1 MFVQNAWQRLPA
13 LIPVVLL
20 SLAFPPAPR
29 RIAPQFTFG
38 SRREKVSKRDST
50 PAPGVY
56 KTEGAMGPQH
66 MSNRTNASAI
76 SFGESKRP
84 PLSLTSTTVGPGE
97 VCAHA
102 SYLTPPPPPPPCK
115 HPSSLL
121 SRPPSSRRP
130 PLPLQYALKSTMGTQ
145 SVSTIRS
152 KPMFS
157 FGSAPRPNPN
167 AANSSSAPGPGQY
180 KLGSGSIGTQ
190 WLSNAK
196 TAPQAR
202 LAGRERFGSTYK

>member
-102 SYLTPPPPPPPCK
+102 SYLTPPPA
-115 HPSSLL
+115 PSMQTPIITPLAPSLL
-121 SRPPSSRRP
+121 
-130 PLPLQYALKSTMGTQ
+130 
-145 SVSTIRS
+145 
-152 KPMFS
+152 
-157 FGSAPRPNPN
+157 AP
-167 AANSSSAPGPGQY
+167 AAAAPAVRAEINHGNSERFHHPQQTNV
-180 KLGSGSIGTQ
+180 LVRQ
-190 WLSNAK
+190 RAK
-196 TAPQAR
+196 T
-202 LAGRERFGSTYK
+202 